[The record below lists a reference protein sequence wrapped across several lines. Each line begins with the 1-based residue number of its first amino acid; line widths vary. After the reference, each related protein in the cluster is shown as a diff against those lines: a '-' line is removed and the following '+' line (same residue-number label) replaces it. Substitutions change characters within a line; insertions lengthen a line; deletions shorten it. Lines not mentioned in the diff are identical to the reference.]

1 MKLYPTTMSTR
12 RLGCARQMTCAAALL
27 LCRALVIIALS
38 ERLLAVGA
46 GSGGGSGGSG
56 GAGGSIGNN
65 VDSEDPEFT
74 DVIDNITVPAGR
86 NVKLACSVKNLGS
99 YKVAWMHFEQSAI
112 LTVHNH
118 VITRNPRISVTHD
131 KHDKHRTWFLHINNI
146 QEEDKGR
153 YMCQI
158 NTVTAKTQYG
168 FVKVVVPPNI
178 DDALTSSDVI
188 VREGDNV
195 TLRCKAKGSP
205 EPSIRWRR
213 DDGNKIVINKTME
226 VLEVDGEA
234 LELERISRLH
244 MGAYLC
250 IATNGVPP
258 SVSKRIKV
266 SVDFSPMVW
275 IPHQLVGIPMYFNVT
290 LECFI
295 EANPTSLNYWTREND
310 QMITE
315 SAKYKTET
323 LPGNPSYKAT
333 MRLTITN
340 IQKSDY
346 GSYKCVAKNPRGE
359 MDGTIKLYMSSPPT
373 TLPPPTTTTTRR
385 TTIAPAWDSFS
396 TPIYGMMPT
405 NSVIVI
411 DKMGTKYQSNLNEI
425 GKSEQKLT
433 GENPKGY
440 DWSKDK
446 SAAARMQ
453 LWLPH
458 AACGN
463 SNKLTYAQ
471 RICCNY
477 AMLIALLGMLLT
489 TWLQTA
495 MIGTTIIM
503 TATKTTAKEAV
514 VAAIV
519 DAASATAADSATN
532 RKAVSASTTAIT
544 KETATT
550 TATATP
556 ATVVLSAEAFKTI
569 RKEFTT
575 NEHTPL
581 HMHNGTRSISV
592 AYKQA

>member
-1 MKLYPTTMSTR
+1 MWLMYHIFIVISVTALMSR
-12 RLGCARQMTCAAALL
+12 HMP
-27 LCRALVIIALS
+27 V
-38 ERLLAVGA
+38 AV
-46 GSGGGSGGSG
+46 
-56 GAGGSIGNN
+56 AGGSSSSSTANLANN
-65 VDSEDPEFT
+65 VETEDPEFT

-86 NVKLACSVKNLGS
+86 NIKLACSVKNLGS

-131 KHDKHRTWFLHINNI
+131 KHDKHRTWFLHINNV
-146 QEEDKGR
+146 QEEDRGR

-205 EPSIRWRR
+205 EPAIRWKR
-213 DDGNKIVINKTME
+213 DDGLKIVLNKSYVVSE
-226 VLEVDGEA
+226 VEGET

-266 SVDFSPMVW
+266 SVDFSPMVS
-275 IPHQLVGIPMYFNVT
+275 IPHQLVGIPMYFNIT

-310 QMITE
+310 QMITD
-315 SAKYKTET
+315 SHKYKTET
-323 LPGNPSYKAT
+323 IPGNPSYKAT
-333 MRLTITN
+333 MRLHIN
-340 IQKSDY
+340 NVQKSDY

-373 TLPPPTTTTTRR
+373 TLPPPTTTTLA
-385 TTIAPAWDSFS
+385 TTTTTTMNEFDMLYNGIE
-396 TPIYGMMPT
+396 PT

-411 DKMGTKYQSNLNEI
+411 DKLGIKYQSNLNEI
-425 GKSEQKLT
+425 DKSEQKLM
-433 GENPKGY
+433 GETPKGY

-446 SAAARMQ
+446 QS
-453 LWLPH
+453 
-458 AACGN
+458 
-463 SNKLTYAQ
+463 
-471 RICCNY
+471 
-477 AMLIALLGMLLT
+477 
-489 TWLQTA
+489 
-495 MIGTTIIM
+495 
-503 TATKTTAKEAV
+503 
-514 VAAIV
+514 
-519 DAASATAADSATN
+519 SATRLTSLFLSWPAAGSVHHHHRRHPSACHHHHHQQLY
-532 RKAVSASTTAIT
+532 VSCGYLALILMLRSLWSLM
-544 KETATT
+544 ET
-550 TATATP
+550 
-556 ATVVLSAEAFKTI
+556 
-569 RKEFTT
+569 
-575 NEHTPL
+575 
-581 HMHNGTRSISV
+581 
-592 AYKQA
+592 

>member
-1 MKLYPTTMSTR
+1 MLNCFEAIFPILCVG
-12 RLGCARQMTCAAALL
+12 LGCLL
-27 LCRALVIIALS
+27 FTTQALS
-38 ERLLAVGA
+38 TET
-46 GSGGGSGGSG
+46 GSDGS
-56 GAGGSIGNN
+56 AGSIGGSTLNN
-65 VDSEDPEFT
+65 VISEDPEFT
-74 DVIDNITVPAGR
+74 DVIENITVPAGR

-131 KHDKHRTWFLHINNI
+131 KHDKHRTWFLHINNV

-205 EPSIRWRR
+205 EPSIKWKR
-213 DDGNKIVINKTME
+213 DDGNKIVINKT
-226 VLEVDGEA
+226 LEVSDLETDS

-250 IATNGVPP
+250 IASNGVPP

-275 IPHQLVGIPMYFNVT
+275 IPHQLVGIPMGFNIT

-295 EANPTSLNYWTREND
+295 EANPTSLNYWTRENE

-315 SAKYKTET
+315 SSKYKTET
-323 LPGNPSYKAT
+323 IPGHPSYKAT
-333 MRLTITN
+333 MRLTIIN
-340 IQKSDY
+340 VESSDY
-346 GSYKCVAKNPRGE
+346 GNYKCVAKNPRGDT
-359 MDGTIKLYMSSPPT
+359 DGNIKLYMSSPPT
-373 TLPPPTTTTTRR
+373 TQPPPTTTTLRR
-385 TTIAPAWDSFS
+385 TTTTTTANTLDGYHN
-396 TPIYGMMPT
+396 TPLNGIGGGDGPT

-411 DKMGTKYQSNLNEI
+411 DKSGNKYQSNLNDI

-433 GENPKGY
+433 GNSPKGY

-446 SAAARMQ
+446 GSGSRRLLLAPC
-453 LWLPH
+453 WLL
-458 AACGN
+458 AL
-463 SNKLTYAQ
+463 S
-471 RICCNY
+471 
-477 AMLIALLGMLLT
+477 ALLGT
-489 TWLQTA
+489 HR
-495 MIGTTIIM
+495 
-503 TATKTTAKEAV
+503 
-514 VAAIV
+514 
-519 DAASATAADSATN
+519 SA
-532 RKAVSASTTAIT
+532 
-544 KETATT
+544 
-550 TATATP
+550 
-556 ATVVLSAEAFKTI
+556 
-569 RKEFTT
+569 
-575 NEHTPL
+575 
-581 HMHNGTRSISV
+581 
-592 AYKQA
+592 